1 MKNLSLRGIDEN
13 LSVHLKKLSQKE
25 GASLN
30 KTVLRLLE
38 DSVGARRKKR
48 FNIYHDLDDLAGT
61 WSNRE
66 EKEFN
71 DKIQLFEQIDK
82 DLWK

>member
-1 MKNLSLRGIDEN
+1 MKNLSLRGIDED
-13 LSVHLKKLSQKE
+13 LSEHLKKLSQKE
-25 GASLN
+25 GTSLN

-38 DSVGARRKKR
+38 NSVGARRKKR
-48 FNIYHDLDDLAGT
+48 FNLYHDLDDLAGT
-61 WSNRE
+61 WSSRE

-71 DKIQLFEQIDK
+71 DKVKFLEMIDK